1 MAGEETLKR
10 VAESVARALGGG
22 GPEGAMPPVT
32 QEMTELPVR
41 PERKS
46 FVEAAAEKI
55 KEFTEKLSKGTS
67 ETAKK
72 FVKEGDRPR
81 DARVLSVVQE
91 LIDAPE
97 EVLADPTAMRRVG
110 EKLLRIMDESGSG
123 DTAREA
129 HKYLRRIT
137 AEHASLA
144 DLRLQGDVLSQ
155 WSAVD
160 RLYDPDGRDALTGS
174 GLDEKLK
181 AYQQML
187 RYDEGALHDTHK
199 IAEHI
204 QKIKEEG
211 VARNIPSEQVKDSVK
226 RLTDVIRESKQ
237 NEYEVEKFRR
247 GRSGQEMEIIRWGDI
262 KEKFSKPAEHADGDE
277 FSYFRYISPDNA
289 RLLSKGDEGVDEWAH
304 RFLNKI
310 YGFGRER
317 AQPDLPEMSE
327 WNEFEKYIEWAY
339 GEDSATVQTYRYL

>member
-97 EVLADPTAMRRVG
+97 
-110 EKLLRIMDESGSG
+110 
-123 DTAREA
+123 
-129 HKYLRRIT
+129 
-137 AEHASLA
+137 
-144 DLRLQGDVLSQ
+144 
-155 WSAVD
+155 
-160 RLYDPDGRDALTGS
+160 
-174 GLDEKLK
+174 
-181 AYQQML
+181 
-187 RYDEGALHDTHK
+187 
-199 IAEHI
+199 
-204 QKIKEEG
+204 
-211 VARNIPSEQVKDSVK
+211 
-226 RLTDVIRESKQ
+226 
-237 NEYEVEKFRR
+237 
-247 GRSGQEMEIIRWGDI
+247 
-262 KEKFSKPAEHADGDE
+262 
-277 FSYFRYISPDNA
+277 
-289 RLLSKGDEGVDEWAH
+289 
-304 RFLNKI
+304 
-310 YGFGRER
+310 
-317 AQPDLPEMSE
+317 
-327 WNEFEKYIEWAY
+327 
-339 GEDSATVQTYRYL
+339 